1 MIMSTPAKDKLDNA
15 IRDAAA
21 EAKQNGISNEEIH
34 FLINGV
40 ARDIEEYGLE
50 EAIRPNE
57 WIK

>member
-1 MIMSTPAKDKLDNA
+1 MSTPAEDKLDNT
-15 IRDAAA
+15 IRDAAT
-21 EAKQNGISNEEIH
+21 EAMQSGVTPERIH

-40 ARDIEEYGLE
+40 VRDIEEYGLE